1 MSAIDAGLVGTLA
14 TSPAAAPRI
23 AFRAH
28 PRLPWML
35 VPDGIPMQVLIDV
48 VPVRVPNTRTWFR
61 GVVSQRGNL
70 LPVFDLGGWA
80 GLAPIDAKTL
90 IVAVGVGATACA
102 VVCAAT
108 PTLLVPGAPLRE
120 DDADANA
127 MTSIAAFAPYLGP
140 ACASVEG
147 SVREFDFQR
156 WLATAAQDISSAA
169 SG

>member
-14 TSPAAAPRI
+14 ASPATATRI

-48 VPVRVPNTRTWFR
+48 VPVRVPNTRAWFR
-61 GVVSQRGNL
+61 GMVSQRGNL
-70 LPVFDLGGWA
+70 LPVFDLAAWA
-80 GLAPIDAKTL
+80 GLESNNAKTL

-108 PTLLVPGAPLRE
+108 PTLLVPGTPLQR
-120 DDADANA
+120 DDADA

-156 WLATAAQDISSAA
+156 WLATAAQDISSA
-169 SG
+169 SPG